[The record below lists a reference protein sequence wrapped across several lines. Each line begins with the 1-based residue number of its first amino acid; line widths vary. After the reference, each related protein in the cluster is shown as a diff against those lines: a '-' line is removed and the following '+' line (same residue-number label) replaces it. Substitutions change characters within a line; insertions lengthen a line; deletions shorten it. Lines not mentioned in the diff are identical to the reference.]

1 MNIKKIKIP
10 CETIPRCGVNP
21 RDSPTVAM
29 AEVVSNR
36 HSDSGSVSTVLM
48 TKRSRQ
54 RKDEIQCKNSCGIMD
69 RFFFHPPPEHFGAFL
84 PAEYSKRIGDKH
96 RRRCCLDACPP

>member
-48 TKRSRQ
+48 TNAPVSERTR
-54 RKDEIQCKNSCGIMD
+54 
-69 RFFFHPPPEHFGAFL
+69 
-84 PAEYSKRIGDKH
+84 YSVKI
-96 RRRCCLDACPP
+96 AAAS